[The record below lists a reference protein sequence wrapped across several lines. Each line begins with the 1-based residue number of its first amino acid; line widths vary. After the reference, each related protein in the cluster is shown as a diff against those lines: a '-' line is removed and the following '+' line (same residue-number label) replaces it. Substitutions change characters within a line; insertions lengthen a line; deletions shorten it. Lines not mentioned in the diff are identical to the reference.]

1 MQRLPTH
8 EGPLKTLCRKGVV
21 ISSTLEGMFI
31 SIQPPAGGMP
41 EISSRYEGLG
51 VGFAPYLQPP
61 GPGVIRWTVGE
72 PGFNTPRS
80 VIEAAIKGLEDGNT
94 KYTRGAGSME
104 LCQAV
109 SDYLAKHHSVE
120 VGANDVVIT
129 PGAKQALLY
138 SFLITTMPGDEAILL
153 APSWASYEPMLDLIG
168 AVPVNVPVHK
178 ENFHPDIDAIR
189 AAVTDKTRMILVN
202 SPCNPTGAVFTPEE
216 LQAIVDIAV
225 EYDLWI
231 VSDEIYAR
239 LVWMDYPHVSPYALP
254 GGAERTLI
262 VNGWSKTWAM
272 TGMRLGFLT
281 GPSNA
286 MRAAKKSQANSASH
300 VPTFMMHAAAVA
312 LGCDDSVEEFNR
324 EYLKRRGIM
333 TAGLSELPGLRVV
346 EPEGAFY
353 VFVDITDTGMTDIE
367 FADGALEAGVQLI
380 PTSLITGGEGFVRI
394 SYATDEEAIH
404 EGLRR
409 LRAWLVD

>member
-1 MQRLPTH
+1 
-8 EGPLKTLCRKGVV
+8 
-21 ISSTLEGMFI
+21 MFI
-31 SIQPPAGGMP
+31 SGQPPASGMP
-41 EISSRYEGLG
+41 EISSRYDGLG

-61 GPGVIRWTVGE
+61 GPEVVRWTVGE
-72 PGFNTPRS
+72 PGFDAPS
-80 VIEAAIKGLEDGNT
+80 EVIEAAIKGLQDGNT

-109 SDYLAKHHSVE
+109 SDYLARHHGID
-120 VGANDVVIT
+120 VGMDDVVIT

-138 SFLITTMPGDEAILL
+138 SFMIATMPGDEAILL
-153 APSWASYEPMLDLIG
+153 APSWASYEPMLRLIG
-168 AVPVNVPVHK
+168 AVPVNVPVRK
-178 ENFHPDIDAIR
+178 DSFHPDIDAIG
-189 AAVTDKTRMILVN
+189 AAVTERTRMILIN
-202 SPCNPTGAVFTPEE
+202 SPCNPTGAVFTPDEM
-216 LQAIVDIAV
+216 QAIVDIAV
-225 EYDLWI
+225 EHDLWI

-239 LVWMDYPHVSPYALP
+239 LVWTDYPHTSPFTLP
-254 GGAERTLI
+254 GGKERTLI
-262 VNGWSKTWAM
+262 VNGWSKSWAM
-272 TGMRLGFLT
+272 TGMRLGFLA
-281 GPSNA
+281 GPPDA
-286 MRAAKKSQANSASH
+286 MRAAVKTQANSASH

-312 LGCDDSVEEFNR
+312 LDCDDSVEEFNR
-324 EYLKRRGIM
+324 EYLKRRDIM
-333 TAGLSELPGLRVV
+333 IDGLAEMPGLRVV

-353 VFVDITDTGMTDIE
+353 VFVDVTGTGMSDIE

>member
-1 MQRLPTH
+1 
-8 EGPLKTLCRKGVV
+8 
-21 ISSTLEGMFI
+21 MFI

-72 PGFNTPRS
+72 PGFDTPRS
-80 VIEAAIKGLEDGNT
+80 VIEAAIKELEDGNT

-120 VGANDVVIT
+120 VNANDVVIT

-168 AVPVNVPVHK
+168 AVPVNVPVRK
-178 ENFHPDIDAIR
+178 DNFHPDIDAIR

-239 LVWMDYPHVSPYALP
+239 LVWMNYPHVSPYALP

-262 VNGWSKTWAM
+262 VNGWSKSWAM

-281 GPSNA
+281 GPPNA
-286 MRAAKKSQANSASH
+286 MRAAVKSQANSASH
-300 VPTFMMHAAAVA
+300 VPTFMMHAAVVA
-312 LGCDDSVEEFNR
+312 LGCDDSVEEFNQ

-333 TAGLSELPGLRVV
+333 TAGLSELPGLRIV

-394 SYATDEEAIH
+394 SYATNEEAIH

-409 LRAWLVD
+409 LRVWLVD